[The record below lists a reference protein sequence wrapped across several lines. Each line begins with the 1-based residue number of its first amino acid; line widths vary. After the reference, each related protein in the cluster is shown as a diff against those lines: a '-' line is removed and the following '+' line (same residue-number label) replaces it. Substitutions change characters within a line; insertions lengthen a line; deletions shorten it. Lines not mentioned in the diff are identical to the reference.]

1 MLLTC
6 FKFSSVVYICTF
18 ISIIH
23 EAKLRSRKKR
33 LDIQLESLV
42 KKRLFVSPSSVQRK
56 KR

>member
-33 LDIQLESLV
+33 LDVQLESLV
-42 KKRLFVSPSSVQRK
+42 EKRLFVSPSSVQRK